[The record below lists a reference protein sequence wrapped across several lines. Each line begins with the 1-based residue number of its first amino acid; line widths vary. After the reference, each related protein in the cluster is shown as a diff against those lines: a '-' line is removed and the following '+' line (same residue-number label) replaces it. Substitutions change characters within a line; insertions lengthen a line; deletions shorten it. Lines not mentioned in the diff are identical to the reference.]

1 MRPERKCVG
10 SRWCFFRVNWHSELE
25 SFRFNTHYIITQEVN
40 VRNRLFAFNTQMKH
54 FFAHF
59 DSDDIAKRQKIMAL
73 SVAAFI
79 AFIFAASLSS
89 RPTMNSALLVQAFCC
104 ILIIYY
110 GGIYWF
116 SYLIEWGRG
125 LVPTQALNRKK
136 ISIPPLTFKFFQS
149 LTRITL
155 LLLNLIFSFGV
166 FFSAIVTPVIVMME
180 VFADG

>member
-1 MRPERKCVG
+1 MRD
-10 SRWCFFRVNWHSELE
+10 
-25 SFRFNTHYIITQEVN
+25 
-40 VRNRLFAFNTQMKH
+40 RLFAFSAQKKH
-54 FFAHF
+54 FRVHSN
-59 DSDDIAKRQKIMAL
+59 SDDLAKRHKITVL
-73 SVAAFI
+73 PVSAFI
-79 AFIFAASLSS
+79 AFIFVASLSS
-89 RPTMNSALLVQAFCC
+89 RATVNSALLVQAFCC

-125 LVPTQALNRKK
+125 LVPTQALNREK

>member
-1 MRPERKCVG
+1 MRPARKLVG
-10 SRWCFFRVNWHSELE
+10 SWWYFFLISWHSELI
-25 SFRFNTHYIITQEVN
+25 SFRFHTRYSITQVVN
-40 VRNRLFAFNTQMKH
+40 VRNRLFAFSTQIKH
-54 FFAHF
+54 FLAHF
-59 DSDDIAKRQKIMAL
+59 DSDDIAKRRKIMAL

-79 AFIFAASLSS
+79 AFIFAANLSS
-89 RPTMNSALLVQAFCC
+89 RPIVNSALLVQAFCC

-116 SYLIEWGRG
+116 SYLIAWGRE
-125 LVPTQALNRKK
+125 LILIQALNRQK
-136 ISIPPLTFKFFQS
+136 ISIAPPTFRFFQS

-166 FFSAIVTPVIVMME
+166 FFSALVTPIIVLIE

>member
-1 MRPERKCVG
+1 MMVYFLVI
-10 SRWCFFRVNWHSELE
+10 SLHYELI
-25 SFRFNTHYIITQEVN
+25 SFRFNSDYSITQVVN
-40 VRNRLFAFNTQMKH
+40 MRNRLFAFSTQIKH
-54 FFAHF
+54 FLAHF
-59 DSDDIAKRQKIMAL
+59 DSNDIAKRRKIMAL
-73 SVAAFI
+73 SLAAFI

-89 RPTMNSALLVQAFCC
+89 RPIVNSALLVQAFCC

-166 FFSAIVTPVIVMME
+166 FFSALVTPIVVLME
-180 VFADG
+180 VFAVG